1 MQMSSVRRCLI
12 GCFISERRREG
23 ENQGSTDTYVS
34 LTPSKRTKL
43 TKRGTSVHELGAGV
57 TNNSCLWQLSDT
69 TGLSLRRAG
78 GRFQTCRC
86 DQTRIL
92 LRGSRAVFIRVCGY
106 RIRRFEGDIVTFLA
120 VFAATKIH
128 ILKGQCI
135 YIYLSI

>member
-1 MQMSSVRRCLI
+1 MGVLFQ
-12 GCFISERRREG
+12 REG
-23 ENQGSTDTYVS
+23 GGRSLGGNQGSTDTYVS
-34 LTPSKRTKL
+34 LTPTKR

-92 LRGSRAVFIRVCGY
+92 LTGSRAVFIRVCGY
-106 RIRRFEGDIVTFLA
+106 RISRFEGDVVTFLA
-120 VFAATKIH
+120 VFVATKIH
-128 ILKGQCI
+128 ILKGRCI
-135 YIYLSI
+135 YIYIYLFSSI